1 MSLLIIL
8 KFTHCTVQAYIKAE
22 AGRKARPCCCFS
34 TGTLQGTNVPRPT
47 LVSSNCAT
55 HHGLLRRAV
64 GDFVTP
70 FVLEKLFDHS
80 CSLLNL
86 QVHTWGMSLASS
98 GKFV

>member
-1 MSLLIIL
+1 MALYLILPRAELGARISLWLL
-8 KFTHCTVQAYIKAE
+8 SF
-22 AGRKARPCCCFS
+22 GCCFS

-47 LVSSNCAT
+47 RVSSNCAT

-70 FVLEKLFDHS
+70 CVLEKLFDHS